1 MALTLYHGEPNGPSL
16 TVLATLFEKGAEAT
30 LRKIDL
36 TAGERHTLPFA
47 DETEVAMS
55 VEGEGPVLVAD
66 GVAMTDG
73 FFAALYLE
81 EAFPGNPLRPEGA
94 FGHWELLTWCRW
106 MNERMAPAAALLGT
120 RAYLAPKF
128 AGKVPT
134 LPKMVSA
141 DLADRWRAV
150 VANDFAESQL
160 TDSHAK
166 VAQAVQKIEDALAD
180 KEWLLG
186 PFTIA
191 DIDTYAWIAS
201 MQLLSTAAFA
211 NAPRTVDWLRRVK
224 SRPSVQRALAL
235 ASVDEPT
242 QVWAPGPEIN
252 RWG

>member
-30 LRKIDL
+30 LHKIDL

-47 DETEVAMS
+47 NETEVAMS

-66 GVAMTDG
+66 GVAITDG

-81 EAFPGNPLRPEGA
+81 EAFPGTPLRPEGA
-94 FGHWELLTWCRW
+94 FGHWQLLTWCRW

-128 AGKVPT
+128 AGKVPD
-134 LPKMVSA
+134 LPTIAST
-141 DLADRWRAV
+141 DLAERWRAV
-150 VANDFAESQL
+150 VDNVFAEAQL
-160 TDSHAK
+160 KDSHAK
-166 VAQAVQKIEDALAD
+166 VAQAVQKIETALAD
-180 KEWLLG
+180 NEWLLG

-201 MQLLSTAAFA
+201 MELLATAAFVG
-211 NAPRTVDWLRRVK
+211 APRTIGWLRRVK

-235 ASVDEPT
+235 GSVDEPL